1 MRAALCIMGMT
12 LLAGAAAGAQPASET
27 APLQRTEAFERGFA
41 TSLYVFD
48 ACGDP
53 LAGRMFRRALA
64 ERVAQCPF
72 SAKARAGYERRT
84 ALQQAKAR
92 EAMRSMIERQGGLPM
107 RLDGMNATCHAE
119 QASADYQAL
128 RSRLQAF
135 DEGRVDAAAI
145 IGKACDTEQI
155 TP

>member
-1 MRAALCIMGMT
+1 MRAPAWITGVI
-12 LLAGAAAGAQPASET
+12 LLAGTALGAQPASGQ
-27 APLQRTEAFERGFA
+27 APLQRTAAFERGFA

-64 ERVAQCPF
+64 KRIEQCPF
-72 SAKARAGYERRT
+72 SAEARARYARRT

-92 EAMRSMIERQGGLPM
+92 KAMRSMIERQGGLPM

-128 RSRLQAF
+128 RSKLQAF

-145 IGKACDTEQI
+145 IGEACDAEQI

>member
-1 MRAALCIMGMT
+1 MRVAAWGAGLT
-12 LLAGAAAGAQPASET
+12 LLAASAAVAQPTTER

-72 SAKARAGYERRT
+72 SPEARARYARRT
-84 ALQQAKAR
+84 RLQQAKAR
-92 EAMRSMIERQGGLPM
+92 EAMRSMVESRGGLPM
-107 RLDGMNATCHAE
+107 RLDGMAHTCHAE
-119 QASADYQAL
+119 QNSEAYQIL
-128 RSRLQAF
+128 RGKLQAF
-135 DEGRVDAAAI
+135 DAGRADAAAVV
-145 IGKACDTEQI
+145 GSACDAEDVM
-155 TP
+155 P